1 MKTLALTAAVAL
13 LVPSLVW
20 AHSGGLDQYGCH
32 NDKKTGDYH
41 CHEGKLKGK
50 TYKSQDTMLTAHPEV
65 KGGMTISERKAVNE
79 RAKKEILS
87 DLDSAKREVV
97 EAAVVA
103 AGRARLAEAKSRIE
117 RLSAAACDP
126 ELAKEALDLLAK

>member
-1 MKTLALTAAVAL
+1 MKTLALTAAVAM

-32 NDKKTGDYH
+32 NDKKAGDYH

-65 KGGMTISERKAVNE
+65 KGGLTISERKAVNE
-79 RAKKEILS
+79 RAKKEKAE
-87 DLDSAKREVV
+87 DKVKDGDKTTTDEYAKD
-97 EAAVVA
+97 AAKKKDAVKT
-103 AGRARLAEAKSRIE
+103 R
-117 RLSAAACDP
+117 
-126 ELAKEALDLLAK
+126 